1 MPVPTLTPA
10 VMTVAAPDVTP
21 APVPGLLPTPG
32 PAPRPVPT
40 PGRPC
45 ARTPARRDRGQV
57 AIEYLGFLPLLLLVG
72 MLAVQLG
79 LAAYAANQAGTAAR
93 VAARSAGQ
101 DFPRGDPA
109 QDGRDAISDWLTDG
123 DEFDINLSGG
133 EREVTATVRIKVPSV
148 VPGIDWSWA
157 ERSATFPRG

>member
-1 MPVPTLTPA
+1 MTTTTSPERPTPSSR
-10 VMTVAAPDVTP
+10 P
-21 APVPGLLPTPG
+21 APSSPSALLS
-32 PAPRPVPT
+32 V
-40 PGRPC
+40 
-45 ARTPARRDRGQV
+45 RRDRGQV

-101 DFPRGDPA
+101 DYPRGDAA
-109 QDGRDAISDWLTDG
+109 QNGRDAISDWLTG
-123 DEFDINLSGG
+123 SDEFHISLSGG
-133 EREVTATVRIKVPSV
+133 AREVTATVRIKVPSV
-148 VPGIDWSWA
+148 VPGVDWSWA